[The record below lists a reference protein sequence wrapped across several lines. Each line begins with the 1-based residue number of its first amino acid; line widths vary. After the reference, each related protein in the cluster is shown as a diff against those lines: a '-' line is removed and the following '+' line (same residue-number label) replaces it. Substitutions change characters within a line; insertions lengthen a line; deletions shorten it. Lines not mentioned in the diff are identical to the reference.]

1 MDVAENGIADNSG
14 LALTPQAAGAAIGA
28 VPAEAERERHRL
40 RRIVRATLLLL
51 LLLGVTRVFIFEP
64 YAIPTGSMRPTI
76 IEGDV
81 LLVNKLP
88 YIIRSL
94 RTIPFTNV
102 PLPHL
107 ELPGLGTLARGDVV
121 VFDFPEESGDPSGV
135 GEAFVKR
142 VAALPG
148 DTVQL
153 VGGRVCING
162 REVPPGGERGHA
174 GERCAPIDPQRAVEL
189 LRYGG
194 SVVVP
199 YTGRVVALD
208 SVAAARWA
216 SLIYGEGS
224 TIEYRNRI
232 VFVDGLPATYYTFRR
247 DYFFALGDNSGD
259 SHDSRFFGFV
269 PVENLIGQAAM
280 VYWSRNAIDGIRWDR
295 IGQAVE

>member
-1 MDVAENGIADNSG
+1 MDVAESG
-14 LALTPQAAGAAIGA
+14 MAQNDELALSAGPGA
-28 VPAEAERERHRL
+28 VGGVVEAERDRHRL
-40 RRIVRATLLLL
+40 RRTVRTTVALLLVL
-51 LLLGVTRVFIFEP
+51 AVVRVFVFEP

-76 IEGDV
+76 VEGDV

-88 YIIRSL
+88 YIIRTL
-94 RTIPFTNV
+94 RTIPFTQV
-102 PLPHL
+102 PLPQL
-107 ELPGLGTLARGDVV
+107 EFPGLGSLQRGDVV
-121 VFDFPEESGDPSGV
+121 VFDFPEESGDPAGV

-142 VAALPG
+142 VAALGG

-153 VGGRVCING
+153 VAGRVCING
-162 REVPPGGERGHA
+162 RELAPSGAAAHL
-174 GERCAPIDPQRAVEL
+174 GERCAPIDQRRAAEL

-199 YTGRVVALD
+199 YRGHVVALD

-224 TIEYRNRI
+224 TVEYRNRI
-232 VFVDGLPATYYTFRR
+232 VFIDGLPATYYTFRR

-269 PVENLIGQAAM
+269 PVENLIGQATM
-280 VYWSRNAIDGIRWDR
+280 IYWSRDPATGVRWDR
-295 IGQAVE
+295 IGLTVQ

>member
-1 MDVAENGIADNSG
+1 MDVAESGFAENSELAIDPDGSAIAPVD
-14 LALTPQAAGAAIGA
+14 
-28 VPAEAERERHRL
+28 AERERHRL
-40 RRIVRATLLLL
+40 RRMVRTTLLLL
-51 LLLGVTRVFIFEP
+51 LILGIVRVFVFEP

-88 YIIRSL
+88 YVIRTL
-94 RTIPFTNV
+94 RTVPFTHV
-102 PLPHL
+102 ALPYL
-107 ELPGLGTLARGDVV
+107 EIPGLGSLERGDVV
-121 VFDFPEESGDPSGV
+121 VFDFPEESGDPAGI

-142 VAALPG
+142 VAALGG

-162 REVPPGGERGHA
+162 RETPPGGASDHRGDHR
-174 GERCAPIDPQRAVEL
+174 GERCAPIDQRRAVEL

-199 YTGRVVALD
+199 YEGMVVPLD
-208 SVAAARWA
+208 SVAAARWS

-224 TIEYRNRI
+224 TVEYRNRI
-232 VFVDGLPATYYTFRR
+232 VFIDGLPATYYTFRR

-269 PVENLIGQAAM
+269 PVDNLIGQAAM
-280 VYWSRNAIDGIRWDR
+280 VYWSRNPVDGIRWDR
-295 IGQAVE
+295 IGKAVR